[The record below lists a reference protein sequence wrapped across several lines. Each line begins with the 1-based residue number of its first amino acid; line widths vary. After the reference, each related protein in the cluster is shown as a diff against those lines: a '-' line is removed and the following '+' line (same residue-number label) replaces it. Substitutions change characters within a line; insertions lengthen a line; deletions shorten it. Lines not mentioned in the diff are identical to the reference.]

1 MRTSRRRPENEHDIG
16 WEWMVVTINIPLRGG
31 YLGFG
36 LTIMPDSP
44 VHNRG
49 SLSTKGG

>member
-1 MRTSRRRPENEHDIG
+1 MTLVGRVEVI
-16 WEWMVVTINIPLRGG
+16 TINIPLRGG
-31 YLGFG
+31 YLGCG

-49 SLSTKGG
+49 SLSGKDR

>member
-1 MRTSRRRPENEHDIG
+1 MRLVGRVEVI
-16 WEWMVVTINIPLRGG
+16 TISIPPRGG

-49 SLSTKGG
+49 SLSAKGG